1 MRLGSSKHIKV
12 ILFTLLLLL
21 LILPSLGYGNENKE
35 ALQSSIKL
43 IKTETIDKTCWGVKA
58 IIASKDDSRFY
69 SINLEGLSVYEF
81 NRDTKKIL
89 RKLVFV
95 ANPGKGFNYNK
106 KEWFD
111 SYQEKPV
118 EALFTHEGRYL
129 WLSLHNAG
137 GVVVWDLEDDDTFIE
152 GRPFKEAW
160 LHDMSSGSPS
170 KKKIRLLW
178 IKTNTTPKVIA
189 ATPDEKYL
197 FVSNWHSNTVSVL
210 DISSSS
216 PKDWV
221 EIKELGPSPIPRGM
235 VASADSRLLYLGQMG
250 SDHISVIDLENFK
263 KLRSI
268 NVGINPRHLIRFGD
282 YIYCSLNLGAK
293 LVKIDTTTE
302 KVIQKTSTGRSPRT
316 ISITKD
322 GKYIFV
328 TCYNENQ
335 LQAFDA
341 DSLQLI
347 GSWESNGHPV
357 AAEVFQDGDF
367 IEVWVGNHTHGTV
380 KVFTFKED
388 SFSKEVTPNK
398 SF

>member
-1 MRLGSSKHIKV
+1 
-12 ILFTLLLLL
+12 
-21 LILPSLGYGNENKE
+21 
-35 ALQSSIKL
+35 
-43 IKTETIDKTCWGVKA
+43 
-58 IIASKDDSRFY
+58 
-69 SINLEGLSVYEF
+69 
-81 NRDTKKIL
+81 
-89 RKLVFV
+89 
-95 ANPGKGFNYNK
+95 
-106 KEWFD
+106 
-111 SYQEKPV
+111 
-118 EALFTHEGRYL
+118 
-129 WLSLHNAG
+129 
-137 GVVVWDLEDDDTFIE
+137 
-152 GRPFKEAW
+152 
-160 LHDMSSGSPS
+160 
-170 KKKIRLLW
+170 
-178 IKTNTTPKVIA
+178 
-189 ATPDEKYL
+189 
-197 FVSNWHSNTVSVL
+197 
-210 DISSSS
+210 SSSS

-367 IEVWVGNHTHGTV
+367 IEV
-380 KVFTFKED
+380 
-388 SFSKEVTPNK
+388 
-398 SF
+398 